1 MARCNPIDPAVLE
14 NGVAAFDIYLRNTLA
29 RMECCMPGMVLEF
42 DRVSH
47 NALVQPLCDF
57 VTNTKESVQR
67 KPITMHV
74 WRFACGGK
82 IIDLPM
88 RKGDTGWIIASDY
101 DTFIQKRNNSNID
114 ESKNEGSSN
123 PNTTESHIYRHGFF
137 LPDNFCTFD
146 DIQRF
151 GDELVIGEYDTD
163 GNITAWQGGGGG
175 GMFRYDRSSKKI
187 GSGIVMVRRQAI
199 LVSETD
205 ISSENQDSYV
215 FLHVIHGTSNVIT
228 ATIQCSASMNIHQ
241 SGQAVGQANSEYT
254 DIPLYKLSG
263 WNVEADY
270 RYATIV
276 PIYE

>member
-1 MARCNPIDPAVLE
+1 MAKCSPIDPALLE
-14 NGVAAFDIYLRNTLA
+14 DGVAAFDTYMRNTLA
-29 RMECCMPGMVLEF
+29 RTECCMQGMVLSF
-42 DRVSH
+42 DRISH
-47 NALVQPLCDF
+47 TALIQPLCDF
-57 VTNTKESVQR
+57 VTNIGDSVQR

-82 IIDLPM
+82 IIDFQM

-101 DTFIQKRNNSNID
+101 DSFLQKINNSNID

-123 PNTTESHIYRHGFF
+123 PNTAESHSYRHGFF
-137 LPDNFCTFD
+137 MPDNFCSFP
-146 DIQRF
+146 DIVRF
-151 GDELVIGEYDTD
+151 GDDLVLGEYDKE

-199 LVSETD
+199 FVSETD

-215 FLHVIHGTSNVIT
+215 FLHVIHGKSNVIM
-228 ATIQCSASMNIHQ
+228 ATIQCAESINIYQ
-241 SGQAVGQANSEYT
+241 SGQVVGQANSGYT

>member
-1 MARCNPIDPAVLE
+1 MAKCSPIDPALLE
-14 NGVAAFDIYLRNTLA
+14 DGVAAFDTYIRNTLT
-29 RMECCMPGMVLEF
+29 RTECCMPGIVLSF
-42 DRVSH
+42 DRISH
-47 NALVQPLCDF
+47 TALIQPLCDF
-57 VTNTKESVQR
+57 VTNTGDSVQR

-82 IIDLPM
+82 IIDFPM

-101 DTFIQKRNNSNID
+101 DSFLQKINNSNID
-114 ESKNEGSSN
+114 ESKNKGSLN
-123 PNTTESHIYRHGFF
+123 PNTAESHSYRHGFF
-137 LPDNFCTFD
+137 MPDNFCSFP
-146 DIQRF
+146 DIERF
-151 GDELVIGEYDTD
+151 GDDLVLGEYDKE
-163 GNITAWQGGGGG
+163 GNITAWSGGGGG

-205 ISSENQDSYV
+205 ISLENQDSYV

-228 ATIQCSASMNIHQ
+228 ATIQCSVSMNIYQ